1 MATLNLLNLN
11 VDTLFEQHSVGEID
25 AIHKKI
31 QEVVE
36 NKREELRTMVGERYR
51 DLLKAADTITSMQ
64 DSTKAL
70 IEQVDSI
77 SVNCKNLNEQQLL
90 GFKTESDSAGEL
102 KTRNANKQ
110 LNNYFSTMVQI
121 KLLTALPEMIW
132 SQIDREH
139 YYAATEL
146 FIFSRHIST
155 GLQLD
160 SGNQIMQKLPVAKKQ
175 WEILKPFHMTIKQQ
189 IMVALERENLAPEL
203 TADCLLALLQL
214 DRCSLESA
222 LKVFLNLRSS
232 AFLNCLTA
240 EGGRVKER
248 ILVSLRVLNE
258 SVDMVSK
265 CFMENGLL
273 FKKLNEHSDP
283 SAPPTIARM
292 DSDDVQFA
300 YLLPDIITNFKP
312 KFETI
317 TLKNEAV
324 AQAVETFLADTQRIA
339 DKQLKGLFDFVLN
352 MNTIQEIKTEANAL
366 RKQLNLSALAKQYN
380 LTHSLD
386 FYELRYVPLI
396 NQRIRNIINDSWTK
410 TVNTTFTTLENTI
423 KQEGL
428 LNKTNYSLWQE
439 FSSDLPNSLDQ
450 ALSDDKKT
458 KKLLMKSKG
467 YDENILQM
475 ATQFDGDLSSIMQE
489 MNVLLEEPTTKKED
503 KQELVDFL
511 RDTAQR
517 QITEFITKTK
527 ELRLNSAQREALLF
541 VIRCCCSLIELCPH
555 LKKCFC
561 HSSSWRQQ
569 LGGGG
574 TTSTISGA
582 SQDYWQRICG
592 LIEDEVFQL
601 WLCLVRGILEEYHCD
616 RYLMDVNSNIV
627 ILEDFAHWEII
638 TLEQKDEQDMPT
650 QTSFRVPTQPR
661 ISLQSYFHT
670 LITALKKIV
679 PETLPNKVLLTL
691 KKMLL
696 EQLLQHYKNLIEKSN
711 NSTTPMGQNIALQ
724 LYFDLK
730 FLQNSFDLNRE
741 QKNQFSSIQDAYR
754 DVIDPFDFELLSTQ
768 LMANVKRAVTRYN
781 CILGVLTTTTTTNA
795 SNISSTS
802 AVVPEKDPNVLS
814 LCSSGATTLWFPLLP
829 VVTNTHVT
837 TAVENKKAA
846 LMSSES
852 EKTTPT
858 RKATTTSSA
867 TRKSDTKSKS
877 GAASFFGAMSQEW
890 FR

>member
-25 AIHKKI
+25 TIHKKI

-70 IEQVDSI
+70 IEQVEKI
-77 SVNCKNLNEQQLL
+77 SVNCQNLNEQQLL
-90 GFKTESDSAGEL
+90 GFKTETDSAGEL
-102 KTRNANKQ
+102 KSKNANKQ

-121 KLLTALPEMIW
+121 KLLTSLPEMIW

-160 SGNQIMQKLPVAKKQ
+160 SSNPIMQKLPVAKKQ

-232 AFLNCLTA
+232 AFLNCLTS

-273 FKKLNEHSDP
+273 FKKLHEHSDP

-317 TLKNEAV
+317 TLKNESV

-352 MNTIQEIKTEANAL
+352 MNTIQEIKTEANHL
-366 RKQLNLSALAKQYN
+366 RKQLNLSNLAKQYN

-396 NQRIRNIINDSWTK
+396 NQRIRNIINDSWSK
-410 TVNTTFTTLENTI
+410 AIHETFATIEGTLQ
-423 KQEGL
+423 QEGL
-428 LNKTNYSLWQE
+428 MNKSNYSLWQE
-439 FSSDLPNSLDQ
+439 YSTDLPNSLDQ
-450 ALSDDKKT
+450 ALSEDKKT

-467 YDENILQM
+467 YDDNIIQM
-475 ATQFDGDLSSIMQE
+475 ATQFDNSLSSIIKE
-489 MNVLLEEPTTKKED
+489 MNVLLEEPTTKQED
-503 KQELVDFL
+503 KQDLVDFL
-511 RDTAQR
+511 KETAQR
-517 QITEFITKTK
+517 QITEYITKTK
-527 ELRLNSAQREALLF
+527 QLRLESSQRQQLLF

-561 HSSSWRQQ
+561 HSSLWREQ
-569 LGGGG
+569 LGG
-574 TTSTISGA
+574 TTTAASAA
-582 SQDYWQRICG
+582 SQEHWQRICG

-601 WLCLVRGILEEYHCD
+601 WLCLVRGVLVEYNSD
-616 RYLMDVNSNIV
+616 RYLMEVNSNAV

-650 QTSFRVPTQPR
+650 QTTFRVPTQPR

-691 KKMLL
+691 KKVLL
-696 EQLLQHYKNLIEKSN
+696 ENLLQHYKNLIEKTN
-711 NSTTPMGQNIALQ
+711 NTTTPMGQNIALQ
-724 LYFDLK
+724 MYFDLK
-730 FLQNSFDLNRE
+730 FLQHSFDLSRE
-741 QKNQFSSIQDAYR
+741 QKDQFTSLQDAYR
-754 DVIDPFDFELLSTQ
+754 DLIDPFDFELLSTQ
-768 LMANVKRAVTRYN
+768 LVANVKRAVTRYN
-781 CILGVLTTTTTTNA
+781 CILGVLTTTTATNQ
-795 SNISSTS
+795 SNISVAST
-802 AVVPEKDPNVLS
+802 VIVPEKDPNVLS

-829 VVTNTHVT
+829 VVTNTNVA
-837 TAVENKKAA
+837 TAVETKK
-846 LMSSES
+846 LVLTSES

-858 RKATTTSSA
+858 RKATSSTA
-867 TRKSDTKSKS
+867 PSSSRKSDTKSKS